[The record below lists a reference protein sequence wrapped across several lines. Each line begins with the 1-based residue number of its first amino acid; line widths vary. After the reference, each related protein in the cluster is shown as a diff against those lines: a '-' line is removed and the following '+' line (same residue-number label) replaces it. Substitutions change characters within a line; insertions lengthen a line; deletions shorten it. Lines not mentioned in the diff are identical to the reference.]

1 MNIRRATP
9 DDSPALARV
18 QVESYRTA
26 YAGILPDAYLARF
39 TWEDQA
45 ADWQELLSANPDS
58 LLWVAEDRLGH
69 VCGYALA
76 RVGVIVGGG
85 RSFDSELVA
94 LHVDQTTQGQGVGR
108 RLVATVAR
116 ELRLSGCRSL
126 MVWVLEQN
134 PARTF
139 YERLGGQLAGQQV
152 AELGE
157 DVAAVEVAYVW
168 SSITLLENRAAGD
181 PDDRGP

>member
-18 QVESYRTA
+18 QVESYRAA

-45 ADWQELLSANPDS
+45 TDWRDLLSADPGS
-58 LLWVAEDRLGH
+58 LLWVAEDRLGD

-76 RVGVIVGGG
+76 RVGAIVVDGC
-85 RSFDSELVA
+85 SFDGELVA
-94 LHVDQTTQGQGVGR
+94 LHVDRATQGQGFGR
-108 RLVATVAR
+108 QLVATVAR

-152 AELGE
+152 AELDE
-157 DVAAVEVAYVW
+157 DVTAVEVAYVW
-168 SSITLLENRAAGD
+168 PSITLLENRAAGT
-181 PDDRGP
+181 PDDRGH